1 MADPELHERHA
12 RLRVAD
18 SSVAHVPDAAWK
30 QFAQA
35 QTAEEFCGSWLVIQA
50 SVIGGVSDGVVVLQA
65 PGKTSFAPVAFFPAD
80 APRRS
85 HLAAISER
93 VLAEGRGVVEPV
105 ESSDAS
111 AIGPRYQLAYPVR
124 TDGQVRGV
132 VGVDIDWRNE
142 AQLQAAMR
150 DLQWGSSWLELFLRR
165 HADPMETSRLRLKL
179 ALELVS
185 TLLEQEGLKE
195 GAAGF
200 ATELASRLGCDR
212 VTIGLLKR
220 RRMRVTAVSHSA
232 QFDRRSNLLRAV
244 ETAMEEASDQAE
256 PVVYPPDRDSTP
268 VVSHAHEMLVR
279 ESGAGSAVTYPL
291 VSGERVVGALSL
303 ERPPGKRFDLPTLEL
318 CEAVAAVAGP
328 IIDLKHVNER
338 GLPAHAVGSTVSFW
352 KKVFG
357 PGHPGLKLV
366 TMVAAAALGF
376 LAFATG
382 DYRVAA
388 DTTVEGVIQR
398 AVSAPFNGYI
408 ANAPFR
414 AGDLV
419 REGEE
424 IAQLDD
430 RELRLE
436 RIKLVS
442 QGEQYRRQHRQA
454 MAEHDRAK
462 IEIIGAQIEQS
473 QAQLTLVEEQLSRAR
488 LVAPFDGYI
497 VVGDLSQNLG
507 SPVERGDVLFE
518 VAPLDGFR
526 MVLEV
531 DERDIADVSVGQ
543 TGTLAVASMPGERFD
558 FTVTKITPVNEAKEG
573 RNFFRVEAELNGEA
587 RRLRPGMEG
596 VGKIVVDERKLIWI
610 WTRSLVDWVRL
621 KMWSWLP

>member
-1 MADPELHERHA
+1 MAGPELHEYHP

-18 SSVAHVPDAAWK
+18 SVAAQVPDAAWK
-30 QFAQA
+30 RFAQA

-50 SVIGGVSDGVVVLQA
+50 NVIGGVSDGVVVLQK
-65 PGKTSFAPVAFFPAD
+65 PGGTSYAPVAFFPED
-80 APRRS
+80 SPRRS
-85 HLAAISER
+85 HLASVSER
-93 VLAEGRGVVEPV
+93 VLAEGRGVVEPL
-105 ESSDAS
+105 ETEDAD
-111 AIGPRYQLAYPVR
+111 ALGPRYQLAYPVR

-142 AQLQAAMR
+142 AQLQSAMR
-150 DLQWGSSWLELFLRR
+150 DLQWGSAWLELFLRR

-195 GAAGF
+195 GTAGF

-212 VTIGLLKR
+212 VTVGLLKR

-244 ETAMEEASDQAE
+244 ESAMEEATDQVE
-256 PVVYPPDRDSTP
+256 PVVYPPDRESSP
-268 VVSHAHEMLVR
+268 VVAHAHETLAR
-279 ESGAGSAVTYPL
+279 ESGAGSVVTYPL
-291 VSGERVVGALSL
+291 VSGEKVVGAISL

-328 IIDLKHVNER
+328 IIDLKHANER
-338 GLPAHAVGSTVSFW
+338 SLPVHAAGSTVNLW
-352 KKVFG
+352 KKIFG
-357 PGHPGLKLV
+357 PGHPGMKLV
-366 TMVAAAALGF
+366 VIGAAAAATF
-376 LAFATG
+376 LAVGVG
-382 DYRVAA
+382 DYRISAN
-388 DTTVEGVIQR
+388 TTVEGVVQR
-398 AVSAPFNGYI
+398 AVSAPFNGYV

-419 REGEE
+419 RGGEPMVS
-424 IAQLDD
+424 LDD

-442 QGEQYRRQHRQA
+442 QREQYRRQYRQA
-454 MAEHDRAK
+454 MAKHDRAQG
-462 IEIIGAQIEQS
+462 EIVGAQIQQAE
-473 QAQLTLVEEQLSRAR
+473 AQLALVEEQLSRAQ
-488 LVAPFDGYI
+488 LLAPFDGYI
-497 VVGDLSQNLG
+497 VTGDLSQNLG

-526 MVLEV
+526 VVLDV

-543 TGTLAVASMPGERFD
+543 TGQLAVASMPDQRFD
-558 FTVTKITPVNEAKEG
+558 FVVTQITPVNEAKEG
-573 RNFFRVEAELNGEA
+573 HNYFRVEAQLEGDVQ
-587 RRLRPGMEG
+587 RLRPGMEG
-596 VGKIVVDERKLIWI
+596 VGKIYVEERKLVWI
-610 WTRSLVDWVRL
+610 WTRTLVDWAQL
-621 KMWSWLP
+621 KLWSWLP

>member
-1 MADPELHERHA
+1 MTEPELHELHS

-18 SSVAHVPDAAWK
+18 SAAAHVPDAAWK

-50 SVIGGVSDGVVVLQA
+50 NVIGGVSDGVVVLQK
-65 PGKTSFAPVAFFPAD
+65 PGGTTFAPVAFFPEES
-80 APRRS
+80 PRRS
-85 HLAAISER
+85 HLATISER
-93 VLAEGRGVVEPV
+93 VLAEGRGVVEPL
-105 ESSDAS
+105 EHDDNEAP
-111 AIGPRYQLAYPVR
+111 GPRYQLAYPVR

-142 AQLQAAMR
+142 AQLQSAMR
-150 DLQWGSSWLELFLRR
+150 DLQWGSAWLELFLRR

-185 TLLEQEGLKE
+185 TLLEQEGLKA

-244 ETAMEEASDQAE
+244 ETAMEEAADQVE
-256 PVVYPPDRDSTP
+256 PVVYPPDRESTP
-268 VVSHAHEMLVR
+268 VVAHAHEMLIR

-291 VSGERVVGALSL
+291 VSGEEVVGAISL

-328 IIDLKHVNER
+328 IIDLKHRNER
-338 GLPAHAVGSTVSFW
+338 SLPVHAAGSTVGLW
-352 KKVFG
+352 KKIFG

-366 TMVAAAALGF
+366 TIGVAAALTF
-376 LAFATG
+376 LAFAVG
-382 DYRVAA
+382 DYRISAN
-388 DTTVEGVIQR
+388 TTVEGVVQR
-398 AVSAPFNGYI
+398 AVSAPFNGYVSE
-408 ANAPFR
+408 APFR

-419 REGEE
+419 RAGEP
-424 IAQLDD
+424 IALLDD

-442 QGEQYRRQHRQA
+442 QREQYRRQYRQA
-454 MAEHDRAK
+454 LADHERAQG
-462 IEIIGAQIEQS
+462 EIIGAQIEQAE
-473 QAQLTLVEEQLSRAR
+473 AQLALVEEQLSRAR
-488 LVAPFDGYI
+488 LIAPFDGFI
-497 VVGDLSQNLG
+497 VAGDLSQNLG
-507 SPVERGDVLFE
+507 SPVERGEVLFE

-543 TGTLAVASMPGERFD
+543 TGQLAVASMPGERFD

-573 RNFFRVEAELNGEA
+573 RNHFRVEAQLQGDFG
-587 RRLRPGMEG
+587 RLRPGMEG
-596 VGKIVVDERKLIWI
+596 VGKIFVEERKIIWI
-610 WTRSLVDWVRL
+610 WTRKLVDWARL
-621 KMWSWLP
+621 TLWSWLP

>member
-1 MADPELHERHA
+1 MAGPELHEPHA
-12 RLRVAD
+12 HLRVAD
-18 SSVAHVPDAAWK
+18 SVAAHVPDAAWK

-50 SVIGGVSDGVVVLQA
+50 NVIGGVSDGVVVLQK
-65 PGKTSFAPVAFFPAD
+65 PGATTFAPVAFFPEES
-80 APRRS
+80 PRRS
-85 HLAAISER
+85 HLASVSER

-105 ESSDAS
+105 ETEDAD
-111 AIGPRYQLAYPVR
+111 AIGPRYQLGYPVR

-142 AQLQAAMR
+142 AQLQSAMR
-150 DLQWGSSWLELFLRR
+150 DLQWGSAWLELFLRR
-165 HADPMETSRLRLKL
+165 HADPMEASRLRLKL

-200 ATELASRLGCDR
+200 STELASRLGCDR

-244 ETAMEEASDQAE
+244 ETAMEEATDQVE
-256 PVVYPPDRDSTP
+256 PVVYPPDRESTP
-268 VVSHAHEMLVR
+268 VVAHAHEMLIR
-279 ESGAGSAVTYPL
+279 ESGAGSAVTFPL
-291 VSGERVVGALSL
+291 VSADKVVGAISL

-328 IIDLKHVNER
+328 IIDLKHSNER
-338 GLPAHAVGSTVSFW
+338 SLPVHAAGSTVSLW
-352 KKVFG
+352 KKIFG

-366 TMVAAAALGF
+366 AITAAAALTF
-376 LAFATG
+376 LAFAVG
-382 DYRVAA
+382 DYRISAN
-388 DTTVEGVIQR
+388 TTVEGVVQR
-398 AVSAPFNGYI
+398 AVSAPFNGYVSD
-408 ANAPFR
+408 APFR

-419 REGEE
+419 REGEP
-424 IAQLDD
+424 IALLDD

-442 QGEQYRRQHRQA
+442 QREQYRRQYRQA
-454 MAEHDRAK
+454 MADHERAET
-462 IEIIGAQIEQS
+462 EIIGAQIEQAE
-473 QAQLTLVEEQLSRAR
+473 AQLALVEEQLSRAR
-488 LVAPFDGYI
+488 LIAPFDGLI
-497 VVGDLSQNLG
+497 VAGDLSRNLG
-507 SPVERGDVLFE
+507 SPVERGEVLFE

-526 MVLEV
+526 VVLEV

-543 TGTLAVASMPGERFD
+543 TGQLAVASMPGERFD
-558 FTVTKITPVNEAKEG
+558 FTVSKITPVNEAKEG
-573 RNFFRVEAELNGEA
+573 RNYFRVEAQLQGEVG
-587 RRLRPGMEG
+587 RLRPGMEG
-596 VGKIVVDERKLIWI
+596 VGKIFVEERKIIWI
-610 WTRSLVDWVRL
+610 WTRKLVDWARL
-621 KMWSWLP
+621 TLWSWLP

>member
-1 MADPELHERHA
+1 MAGPELHEYHP

-18 SSVAHVPDAAWK
+18 SAAAHVPDAAWK

-50 SVIGGVSDGVVVLQA
+50 NVIGGVSDGVVVLQK
-65 PGKTSFAPVAFFPAD
+65 PGGTTFAPVAFFPEES
-80 APRRS
+80 PRRS
-85 HLAAISER
+85 HLAAVSER

-105 ESSDAS
+105 ELDDEDAL
-111 AIGPRYQLAYPVR
+111 GPRYQLAYPVR

-142 AQLQAAMR
+142 AQLQSAMR
-150 DLQWGSSWLELFLRR
+150 DLQWGSAWLELFLRR

-212 VTIGLLKR
+212 VTIGLFKR

-244 ETAMEEASDQAE
+244 ETAMEEAADQVE
-256 PVVYPPDRDSTP
+256 PVVYPPDRESTP
-268 VVSHAHEMLVR
+268 VVAHAHEMLVR

-291 VSGERVVGALSL
+291 VSADKVVGAISL

-328 IIDLKHVNER
+328 IIDLKHNNER
-338 GLPAHAVGSTVSFW
+338 SLPVHAAGSTANLW
-352 KKVFG
+352 KKIFG

-366 TMVAAAALGF
+366 TITAAAALGF
-376 LAFATG
+376 LAFAVG
-382 DYRVAA
+382 DYRVSAN
-388 DTTVEGVIQR
+388 TTVEGVVQR
-398 AVSAPFNGYI
+398 AVSAPFNGYV
-408 ANAPFR
+408 ADAPYR

-419 REGEE
+419 RGGEP
-424 IAQLDD
+424 IASLDD

-442 QGEQYRRQHRQA
+442 QREQYRRQYRKA
-454 MAEHDRAK
+454 MADHNRAET
-462 IEIIGAQIEQS
+462 EIISAQIQQAE
-473 QAQLTLVEEQLSRAR
+473 AQLALVEEQLSRAQ
-488 LVAPFDGYI
+488 LLAPFDGYI
-497 VVGDLSQNLG
+497 VAGDLSQNLG
-507 SPVERGDVLFE
+507 SPVERGEVMFE

-526 MVLEV
+526 IVLEV
-531 DERDIADVSVGQ
+531 DERDIADVGVGQ
-543 TGTLAVASMPGERFD
+543 EGQLAVNSMPDQRFD
-558 FTVTKITPVNEAKEG
+558 FVVSKITPVNEAKDG
-573 RNFFRVEAELNGEA
+573 RNYFRVEAQLQGDVE
-587 RRLRPGMEG
+587 RLRPGMEG
-596 VGKIVVDERKLIWI
+596 VGKIFVEERKIIWI
-610 WTRSLVDWVRL
+610 WTRSLVDWARL
-621 KMWSWLP
+621 TLWSWLP

>member
-1 MADPELHERHA
+1 
-12 RLRVAD
+12 
-18 SSVAHVPDAAWK
+18 AHVPDAAWK

-50 SVIGGVSDGVVVLQA
+50 NVIGGVSDGVVVLQK
-65 PGKTSFAPVAFFPAD
+65 PGGTSFAPVAFFPEESA
-80 APRRS
+80 RRS
-85 HLAAISER
+85 HLASISER

-105 ESSDAS
+105 ETEDAD

-142 AQLQAAMR
+142 AQLQSAMR
-150 DLQWGSSWLELFLRR
+150 DLQWGSAWLELFLRR

-212 VTIGLLKR
+212 VIVGLLKR
-220 RRMRVTAVSHSA
+220 RHVRVVAVSHSA
-232 QFDRRSNLLRAV
+232 QFDRKSNLLRAV
-244 ETAMEEASDQAE
+244 ETAMEEATDQVE
-256 PVVYPPDRDSTP
+256 PVVYPPDRESTP
-268 VVSHAHEMLVR
+268 VVSHAHEMLTR

-291 VSGERVVGALSL
+291 MSGEKVVGALSL

-328 IIDLKHVNER
+328 IIDLKHSNER
-338 GLPAHAVGSTVSFW
+338 SLPVHAAGSTVSLW
-352 KKVFG
+352 KKIFG

-366 TMVAAAALGF
+366 AIAAAAVLGF
-376 LAFATG
+376 LAVAVG
-382 DYRVAA
+382 DYRISAN
-388 DTTVEGVIQR
+388 TTVEGVVQR
-398 AVSAPFNGYI
+398 AVSAPFDGYVSE
-408 ANAPFR
+408 APFR

-419 REGEE
+419 QAGEP
-424 IAQLDD
+424 IVLLDD

-442 QGEQYRRQHRQA
+442 QREQYRRQYRQA
-454 MAEHDRAK
+454 MAERERAK
-462 IEIIGAQIEQS
+462 TEIVGAQIEQTE
-473 QAQLTLVEEQLSRAR
+473 AQLAMVEEQLSRAR
-488 LVAPFDGYI
+488 LVAPFDGFI
-497 VVGDLSQNLG
+497 VVGDLSQSLG

-531 DERDIADVSVGQ
+531 DEGDIADVIVGQ
-543 TGTLAVASMPGERFD
+543 TGELAVSSMPDERFD
-558 FTVTKITPVNEAKEG
+558 FTVSKITPVNEAKDG
-573 RNFFRVEAELNGEA
+573 RNYFRVEAQLTGDA
-587 RRLRPGMEG
+587 GRLRPGMEG
-596 VGKIVVDERKLIWI
+596 VGKIFVEERKIIWI

-621 KMWSWLP
+621 TLWSWAP